1 MIFYTT
7 EELGPN
13 MEETPEGY
21 LLCKN
26 VPIARTGVLDYA
38 QGETDNINVD
48 HKTGIAKVICSPEE
62 LFKPETI
69 ASFNGKPVV
78 DEHPR
83 NFDDW
88 TLNPV
93 NTAKL
98 QRGTVLNARQGE
110 GEFADCLIADLLI
123 TDKELI
129 KDIRAGKR
137 EVSCGYQSKG
147 VQTAPG
153 QGKKTNI
160 VGNHVALVKSGRC
173 GQRCSIKDHSMERS
187 MFKGKKS
194 WKDRAAELLGMS
206 KDAEEFKQ
214 AVEKEPLAGDD
225 DPGEKDGEGGT
236 HVHIHSE
243 GASKYNDSDIDEL
256 KKKLE
261 EHEGKINDCAM
272 RLNTHDEALEKK
284 QDRPVEK
291 PAVEGEG
298 EGEDLTDDAESKELK
313 ENLAEEAPEG
323 KEEEAKKSEDSAYL
337 VNAFKAA
344 RSGAEILAPGIK
356 IPTFDSKLDPKTGF
370 TSVCQLRRKAL
381 SASTRDEAMSKLL
394 TPINGGKAMT
404 NDSIA
409 KMGCSEVRTKFNA
422 AVALKK
428 QQNSAVTLD
437 GRTSLAGGTA
447 GKIKSVA
454 DLNKANADFYKNQ

>member
-1 MIFYTT
+1 
-7 EELGPN
+7 

-48 HKTGIAKVICSPEE
+48 PKTGIAKVICSPEE

-110 GEFADCLIADLLI
+110 GEFADCLMADLLI

-153 QGKKTNI
+153 QGKKTAI

-173 GQRCSIKDHSMERS
+173 GQRCSIKDHSMERNMS
-187 MFKGKKS
+187 KRKS
-194 WKDRAAELLGMS
+194 WKDRVSELLGMS
-206 KDAEEFKQ
+206 KDADEFKQ
-214 AVEKEPLAGDD
+214 AVENEPLEKEPS
-225 DPGEKDGEGGT
+225 EKEEEEGGT

-284 QDRPVEK
+284 QDKPVEK
-291 PAVEGEG
+291 PEDE
-298 EGEDLTDDAESKELK
+298 EEEEDLTDDAESKELE

-356 IPTFDSKLDPKTGF
+356 IPTFDSKSDPKTGF
-370 TSVCQLRRKAL
+370 TSVCLLRRKAL
-381 SASTRDEAMSKLL
+381 SASTRDEAMVKLL

-404 NDSIA
+404 NDSIS

-447 GKIKSVA
+447 GKIKSIA